1 MSNQDLFGN
10 GTISDCWRA
19 AEINSCITWYKAVA
33 EEYSFSHPLPP
44 HTEVWI
50 QREGGRCLVFTWK
63 ITLPHNHLL
72 SIKWVFSDMPIR
84 WFIIQ
89 MTTPFHLGLLG
100 WVKCLKCLPL
110 WPVAWI
116 CSQSNWA
123 THDMFAYRVSLEV
136 KAPLLSDLN
145 LNSRLGQWFCQQQ
158 WNCFYRSV
166 CPKYGVCRKCYKNEQ
181 LVTSES
187 PVKEYVSL

>member
-1 MSNQDLFGN
+1 MCYRIQ
-10 GTISDCWRA
+10 
-19 AEINSCITWYKAVA
+19 SCSR
-33 EEYSFSHPLPP
+33 ESLRFLPLPP
-44 HTEVWI
+44 HTVVWI
-50 QREGGRCLVFTWK
+50 KRGGDRCLLFTWK

-72 SIKWVFSDMPIR
+72 SIKCVFSDMPIR

-136 KAPLLSDLN
+136 KVPLLSDFN
-145 LNSRLGQWFCQQQ
+145 LNSGLGQYLLTAMK
-158 WNCFYRSV
+158 NNTCFFFY
-166 CPKYGVCRKCYKNEQ
+166 KC
-181 LVTSES
+181 
-187 PVKEYVSL
+187 VSKIWSL